1 MILDDRLS
9 ASAEASG
16 NSQVLDIDPHTIFV
30 GGTPSIEST
39 VIDGFDGCLQG
50 LRLNSIDLPFNGETG
65 TFRAI
70 PSGGTVQACPDL
82 KGELVFPDE
91 EEDSILLHIAIA
103 VCLLFVL
110 FLSIML
116 VVTGKLLGHYYS
128 KRRGK
133 FVIENDRMRVS
144 HSHSMSTENVQPYQS
159 EGGGEADND
168 EFSFHEARSPEERRL
183 TVPATIHS
191 PLRNGGVQK
200 TPDHHHEASASQ
212 LSDAYT
218 MSAASAQDISGNERT
233 VSPSHEQET
242 SFNSRTNL
250 IDENRLARTYERPI
264 RHPQQRPPVLTEEEH
279 LPMQTA
285 AASAMSSEE
294 AYNDINR
301 YIAKKVETVNGQLE
315 NIDFDYLR
323 VFADEGEFDPL
334 GSLGSLYD
342 MHMVDEEDDNMSL
355 KSFSFLAEYGSRFQK
370 INRLFQGQDSSTGGD
385 DQSISASS
393 VVFSRERLHQE
404 PHHDRDIRIV

>member
-1 MILDDRLS
+1 MILDGKLT
-9 ASAEASG
+9 ASVEASG
-16 NSQVLDIDPHTIFV
+16 NSQVLDIDPRTIFV
-30 GGTPSIEST
+30 GGTPSIEN
-39 VIDGFDGCLQG
+39 IINDGFSGCVQG
-50 LRLNSIDLPFNGETG
+50 LRLNGFDLPFNGETE

-70 PSGGTVQACPDL
+70 PSGGTVQTCPVLDR
-82 KGELVFPDE
+82 ELRIFKE
-91 EEDSILLHIAIA
+91 EEDSILFHIAIV

-116 VVTGKLLGHYYS
+116 VVTGKLLRHYWG

-133 FVIENDRMRVS
+133 FVIETNRVIAI
-144 HSHSMSTENVQPYQS
+144 HSRSMSSENIRPYQS
-159 EGGGEADND
+159 EGGGEADID
-168 EFSFHEARSPEERRL
+168 EFSFHEPQSPEERRFTEPPRL
-183 TVPATIHS
+183 QS
-191 PLRNGGVQK
+191 PLRNDIVQR
-200 TPDHHHEASASQ
+200 TPDHHHEVSASQ

-218 MSAASAQDISGNERT
+218 MSAASAQDITGNNDN
-233 VSPSHEQET
+233 VSPSHEQER

-264 RHPQQRPPVLTEEEH
+264 RHPQQRPPVLTEEH
-279 LPMQTA
+279 LPAQA
-285 AASAMSSEE
+285 AGASATSSEE

-301 YIAKKVETVNGQLE
+301 YIAKKVDTVNGELE
-315 NIDFDYLR
+315 KVDFDQLK

-334 GSLGSLYD
+334 GSLESLYD
-342 MHMVDEEDDNMSL
+342 MHMVDEEDDNMSI

-370 INRLFQGQDSSTGGD
+370 INRLFQGQDFSSTAGD

-404 PHHDRDIRIV
+404 PHHDRDVRIV

>member
-1 MILDDRLS
+1 MILDGKLT
-9 ASAEASG
+9 ASIEASG
-16 NSQVLDIDPHTIFV
+16 NSQVLDIDPRTIFV
-30 GGTPSIEST
+30 GGTPSIENT
-39 VIDGFDGCLQG
+39 VSDGFAGCIQG
-50 LRLNSIDLPFNGETG
+50 LRLNGFDLPFNGETE

-70 PSGGTVQACPDL
+70 PSGGPVQTCPVLDRQPTIF
-82 KGELVFPDE
+82 KE
-91 EEDSILLHIAIA
+91 EEDSILFHIAIV

-116 VVTGKLLGHYYS
+116 VVTGKILRHYWG

-133 FVIENDRMRVS
+133 FVIETTRVRAS
-144 HSHSMSTENVQPYQS
+144 HSRSMSSENIRPYQS
-159 EGGGEADND
+159 EGGGEADID
-168 EFSFHEARSPEERRL
+168 EFSFHEAHSPEERRF
-183 TVPATIHS
+183 TE
-191 PLRNGGVQK
+191 PLRLQSPQRNGIVQR

-218 MSAASAQDISGNERT
+218 MSAASAQDITGNND
-233 VSPSHEQET
+233 PSHEQER

-250 IDENRLARTYERPI
+250 VDENRSARTYERPI
-264 RHPQQRPPVLTEEEH
+264 RHPQQRPPVLTEEH
-279 LPMQTA
+279 LPAQA
-285 AASAMSSEE
+285 AGASAMSSEE

-301 YIAKKVETVNGQLE
+301 YIAKKVDTVNGELE
-315 NIDFDYLR
+315 KIDFDQLR

-342 MHMVDEEDDNMSL
+342 MHMVDEEDDNMSI

-404 PHHDRDIRIV
+404 PHHDRDVRIV